1 MSTSPPPHGLPPR
14 SAALS
19 RFMAAPLVLATVLM
33 IATATLAVLAW
44 LGGTA
49 DGDRVRLRLEGSC
62 AAEAL
67 PIVQARAE
75 AVGLGAPELAVADGA
90 LELTATLPGLDD
102 DATAIPRLLSR
113 RGWLEVRQGTT
124 VVLDRGA
131 VKEASIRLDETGAA
145 YTWVEVSP
153 EPLAAFQAV
162 LDADPDGE
170 LTFYLDDEVAAV
182 RPNSRGTKDGG
193 LRIVTPG
200 EILPA
205 ARMKVA
211 ADTSIVLSHGPLP
224 CALSPGVPT
233 PVAGHGS
240 PQ

>member
-124 VVLDRGA
+124 VVLDRSA
-131 VKEASIRLDETGAA
+131 VTEASIRLDETGAA
-145 YTWVEVSP
+145 YTWIEVPP
-153 EPLAAFQAV
+153 EPLAALQAV
-162 LDADPDGE
+162 LDDDPNGE
-170 LTFYLDDEVAAV
+170 LTFYLDDEVTAV

-211 ADTSIVLSHGPLP
+211 ADTSIVLAHGPLP
-224 CALSPGVPT
+224 CDLSPGAPT
-233 PVAGHGS
+233 PVAGTGS